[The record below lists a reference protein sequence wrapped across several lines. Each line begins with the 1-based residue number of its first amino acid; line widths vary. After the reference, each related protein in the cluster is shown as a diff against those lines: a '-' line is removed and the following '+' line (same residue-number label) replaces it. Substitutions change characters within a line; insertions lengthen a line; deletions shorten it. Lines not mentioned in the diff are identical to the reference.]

1 MFKMSTIRT
10 HATSQSKAPLIH
22 SSIHDDLIEFV
33 PLLNEAFFQMSNFTY
48 PGPDSTRSC
57 STLQTVFRLFNKKN

>member
-1 MFKMSTIRT
+1 MLKMSTIRT

-33 PLLNEAFFQMSNFTY
+33 PLLNEAFFQMSNFSY
-48 PGPDSTRSC
+48 PGPVYTF
-57 STLQTVFRLFNKKN
+57 V